1 MSNIVFFDLEV
12 GKNGKILDIGAVNQ
26 DGKTFHSSIL
36 PDFIKFISTADYLC
50 GHNIIAHDTMSNN
63 DQYL

>member
-12 GKNGKILDIGAVNQ
+12 GKN
-26 DGKTFHSSIL
+26 
-36 PDFIKFISTADYLC
+36 C
-50 GHNIIAHDTMSNN
+50 GHNIITHNIMSNN